1 VRRSVEEA
9 TDDLLEFDDDDRVVL
24 GERVVEDLSM
34 SQGKRSAGEEP
45 AIAA

>member
-1 VRRSVEEA
+1 VLLRYLVEHAQRLVTQEE
-9 TDDLLEFDDDDRVVL
+9 LLKAL
-24 GERVVEDLSM
+24 WQPM